1 MAGACFFLMMKE
13 IGHIQSLFY
22 LLQEKTVRSVCM
34 VTMVILPMEDAVAVS
49 QIDVSNKLTI
59 NTTKQN
65 TESGQET
72 LEHYLN
78 TIPVILKLM

>member
-49 QIDVSNKLTI
+49 QINVSI
-59 NTTKQN
+59 
-65 TESGQET
+65 S
-72 LEHYLN
+72 
-78 TIPVILKLM
+78 